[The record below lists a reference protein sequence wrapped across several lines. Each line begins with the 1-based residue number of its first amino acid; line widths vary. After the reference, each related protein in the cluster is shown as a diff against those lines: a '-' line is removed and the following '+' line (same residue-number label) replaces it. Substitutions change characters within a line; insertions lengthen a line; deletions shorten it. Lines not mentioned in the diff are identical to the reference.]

1 MSLSIRMRLIVAAAV
16 QILVL
21 MLVGAIAYRYLQQ
34 THHADATHQAAATAE
49 VGIQKTLRGVGE
61 LLLTEGS
68 SSSRKLTQ
76 DSVHEVDAELSR
88 LKLMSMGH
96 DAVISKLVQED
107 LSPQWSAL
115 KAVVEQ
121 ILAQKKLSTEN
132 TDAMLLFGK
141 VSALGGTLS
150 VKTNAVVTQAE
161 AIGQDAMQRFPLVL
175 GLGAVALLVGLLLSS
190 WILFLA
196 IMRPLKL
203 IVDIAERIA
212 GGDIGSS
219 IEVANQP
226 AEMARVLQ
234 SLSEMQ
240 ASLAR
245 VVATVR
251 EGSESVATASA
262 EIAQGNN
269 DLSARTEQQTSA
281 LEETAASMEELSS
294 TVKQNADNAKQANQ
308 LAQHASSIAASGGEV
323 VGQVVETMKDINGA
337 SKKIADIISVIDGI
351 AFQTNI
357 LALNAAVEAARAG
370 DQGRGFAVVATEVRS
385 LAGRS
390 AEAAK
395 EIKTLINASVG
406 QVEKG
411 SALVDQAGTTMTDVI
426 NNIRRV
432 TDIMG
437 EISAA
442 SSEQASGVAQV
453 GEAVTSLDQTTQQNA
468 ALVEQMAAAAGSLNS
483 QARELVHAVSV
494 FRLEG
499 GSKHTGNQAWTKPD
513 PDSRTAASTS
523 SASAGDSVK
532 PKPLPA
538 PKRNRTASPR
548 PVLAPVG
555 ASMDQ
560 WETF

>member
-1 MSLSIRMRLIVAAAV
+1 
-16 QILVL
+16 
-21 MLVGAIAYRYLQQ
+21 
-34 THHADATHQAAATAE
+34 
-49 VGIQKTLRGVGE
+49 
-61 LLLTEGS
+61 
-68 SSSRKLTQ
+68 
-76 DSVHEVDAELSR
+76 
-88 LKLMSMGH
+88 
-96 DAVISKLVQED
+96 
-107 LSPQWSAL
+107 
-115 KAVVEQ
+115 
-121 ILAQKKLSTEN
+121 
-132 TDAMLLFGK
+132 
-141 VSALGGTLS
+141 
-150 VKTNAVVTQAE
+150 
-161 AIGQDAMQRFPLVL
+161 MQRFPLVQ

-251 EGSESVATASA
+251 EGSEGVATASA

-370 DQGRGFAVVATEVRS
+370 DQGRGLS
-385 LAGRS
+385 L
-390 AEAAK
+390 
-395 EIKTLINASVG
+395 IHI
-406 QVEKG
+406 
-411 SALVDQAGTTMTDVI
+411 
-426 NNIRRV
+426 
-432 TDIMG
+432 
-437 EISAA
+437 
-442 SSEQASGVAQV
+442 
-453 GEAVTSLDQTTQQNA
+453 
-468 ALVEQMAAAAGSLNS
+468 
-483 QARELVHAVSV
+483 
-494 FRLEG
+494 
-499 GSKHTGNQAWTKPD
+499 
-513 PDSRTAASTS
+513 
-523 SASAGDSVK
+523 
-532 PKPLPA
+532 
-538 PKRNRTASPR
+538 
-548 PVLAPVG
+548 
-555 ASMDQ
+555 
-560 WETF
+560 